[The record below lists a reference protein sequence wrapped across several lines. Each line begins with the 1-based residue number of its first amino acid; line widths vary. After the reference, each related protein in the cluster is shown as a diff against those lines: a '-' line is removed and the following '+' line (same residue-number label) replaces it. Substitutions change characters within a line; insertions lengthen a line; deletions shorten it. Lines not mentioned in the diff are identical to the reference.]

1 MKLPIYMD
9 HHATTPLDPA
19 ILDAIKPFFLGSK
32 SEGECRKAVALSR
45 ERIAGLIGA
54 EPSEIR
60 FTSGATESD
69 NLAVKGIALARRE
82 RGNHIITSQ
91 VEHKAVLDSCTS
103 LERQGYVVTYL
114 PVDSDGMVS
123 PEDVSHAVNE
133 NTILITIAYGNN
145 EIGSINPVKAIGEI
159 ARDEGIPFHSDAV
172 QAVGKIPVS
181 VNELGVDLLSISA
194 HKMYGPKGIGA
205 LYVRNSD
212 PAITMLSPLGDES
225 LLNLPGIVGLGLAC
239 EICESVM
246 DEEAKRLVSLRD
258 HLWRSLMASVDDIML
273 NGHPSRRLPGNLNV
287 CFAGIEGGSLLLS
300 LRDIAVSSGSAC
312 TSRTTIDPSYVL
324 MALGRD
330 RVLAESALRFGL
342 GRGNTMEEVD
352 YVVETIAE
360 TVGRLRSLLPSY
372 PAS

>member
-1 MKLPIYMD
+1 MD
-9 HHATTPLDPA
+9 HHATTPLDPT
-19 ILDAIKPFFLGSK
+19 ILDAIKPFYLGSK
-32 SEGECRKAVALSR
+32 SEGQCRDAVAVSR
-45 ERIAGLIGA
+45 ERIARLIGA
-54 EPSEIR
+54 DPSEIR

-91 VEHKAVLDSCTS
+91 VEHKAILDCCTS
-103 LERQGYVVTYL
+103 LEQQGFVVTYL

-123 PEDVSHAVNE
+123 PEDVSHAINE

-145 EIGSINPVKAIGEI
+145 EIGSINPVNAIGKI
-159 ARDEGIPFHSDAV
+159 ARDKGLLLHTDAV

-205 LYVRNSD
+205 LYVRESD
-212 PAITMLSPLGDES
+212 PAIKMLSPLGDES

-239 EICESVM
+239 EICEAVM
-246 DEEAKRLVSLRD
+246 DVEGERLVSLRD
-258 HLWRSLMASVDDIML
+258 HLYRSLSASVDDIKL
-273 NGHPSRRLPGNLNV
+273 NGHPVRRLPGNLNV
-287 CFAGIEGGSLLLS
+287 CFSGIEGGSLLLS

-330 RVLAESALRFGL
+330 RALAESALRFGL
-342 GRGNTMEEVD
+342 GRGNTIEEVD
-352 YVVETIAE
+352 YVVATIAE
-360 TVGRLRSLLPSY
+360 TVGRLRSLLPNY